1 MHGDGKMDFSAQLD
15 DLEQRVKHLKDAATS
30 AASENHQQLQKRID
44 DAHADADRAISAAN
58 QEANA
63 TAREIDSGW
72 EKMRAD
78 AKARAE
84 ELKAKAKRRA
94 DQLDANVADSDA
106 DWAIADANAAI
117 NYADWAVENARLAV
131 LDAIDARIYADERAA
146 ALV

>member
-1 MHGDGKMDFSAQLD
+1 
-15 DLEQRVKHLKDAATS
+15 
-30 AASENHQQLQKRID
+30 
-44 DAHADADRAISAAN
+44 
-58 QEANA
+58 
-63 TAREIDSGW
+63 
-72 EKMRAD
+72 MRAD